1 MNRIL
6 KTLIAVSILTG
17 CAMAPQ
23 PPLKADN
30 PASPYA
36 PEAIEH
42 APRNSLATDD
52 LTKRTHQLLA
62 QANKQQDQPSPTPPP
77 QQQMDQMPGMRM
89 H

>member
-1 MNRIL
+1 MNRIF

-23 PPLKADN
+23 PPLNADN

-42 APRNSLATDD
+42 ALRNSLATDD
-52 LTKRTHQLLA
+52 LTKKTHQLLA
-62 QANKQQDQPSPTPPP
+62 RANKQQDQPSPSPPPPP
-77 QQQMDQMPGMRM
+77 QTDQMPGMRM

>member
-1 MNRIL
+1 M
-6 KTLIAVSILTG
+6 V
-17 CAMAPQ
+17 PQ
-23 PPLKADN
+23 PPLNADN
-30 PASPYA
+30 PASPSA
-36 PEAIEH
+36 PEAIEP
-42 APRNSLATDD
+42 ARRSSLAADD

>member
-1 MNRIL
+1 M
-6 KTLIAVSILTG
+6 V
-17 CAMAPQ
+17 PQ
-23 PPLKADN
+23 PPLNADN
-30 PASPYA
+30 PASPSA
-36 PEAIEH
+36 PEAIEP
-42 APRNSLATDD
+42 ALRNSLAADD

>member
-1 MNRIL
+1 MNRIFRM
-6 KTLIAVSILTG
+6 LIAVSILTG

-23 PPLKADN
+23 PQLNADN

-36 PEAIEH
+36 PEAIE
-42 APRNSLATDD
+42 PELRNSLAADD

-62 QANKQQDQPSPTPPP
+62 QANKQLEQPSPTPSPP
-77 QQQMDQMPGMRM
+77 QQMDQMPGMRM

>member
-1 MNRIL
+1 MNRIS
-6 KTLIAVSILTG
+6 KTLIAVSILAG

-23 PPLKADN
+23 PPLNADN

-42 APRNSLATDD
+42 NLRKSLAADD

-62 QANKQQDQPSPTPPP
+62 RANKQQDQPSPSPLPP
-77 QQQMDQMPGMRM
+77 
-89 H
+89 